1 MRAGSP
7 RPQDVIALA
16 RAEAAWIDQQ
26 GLLPVHSEQLLNVEP
41 SNPPA
46 LNNGA
51 YSSASAGCETGA
63 LQANEHQT
71 NGRCKRQLW
80 HGVQQCETICCADC
94 SKGCKK

>member
-1 MRAGSP
+1 M
-7 RPQDVIALA
+7 IALA

-26 GLLPVHSEQLLNVEP
+26 GLLPVHSEQMLNVEP

-51 YSSASAGCETGA
+51 YPSASPGCEAGA
-63 LQANEHQT
+63 LQANGHQT
-71 NGRCKRQLW
+71 SGLPKRLLW
-80 HGVQQCETICCADC
+80 LGAQQCETICSVDC